1 MPPAGRQRPVPGSA
15 GARAHTIDISGRQCT
30 AEKLSVIKS
39 HGPGAPVSAF
49 SRVQLITHFC
59 PDILAVIAIHAGT
72 WKGSCVQFPVI
83 NHHAHGFKLFPC
95 TPGSKPGV
103 PFQTIDISQW
113 PGGKVLE
120 TILAILRESPE
131 PVTIITVGSLRDVA
145 AAFNRD
151 AALFHQKL
159 KRLYAFIGNTG
170 GGFREYNV
178 NLDLNAYRCI
188 MNAGLP
194 LYWTP
199 CFDGGL
205 WENNGRASY
214 WVSPHNQLLEGVPE
228 ALLNFFIY
236 MIEKKDSADP
246 VAAIF
251 EPVNEREKEAFL
263 AEKRNLWCCAVFPHA
278 ADRFYICRKGKCLAL
293 PPHSLRQGDLPAAP
307 FSYVPVK
314 VRLDEEGVE
323 HCPDP
328 DGTEILCFHMTDPQ
342 NYARHMTELS
352 VQLLHELAG
361 LIRTSEK

>member
-1 MPPAGRQRPVPGSA
+1 MLPLKRTVP
-15 GARAHTIDISGRQCT
+15 ILFCFCF
-30 AEKLSVIKS
+30 LSVYTACAAVPLIYCSDLFHPHDDPDDHFDLACIYAIEEFDLKAIILDQ
-39 HGPGAPVSAF
+39 GLKQKEQPGIIPVMQMNALTGREVPSVSGLEKPLNSPEDAGEDQPASA
-49 SRVQLITHFC
+49 Q
-59 PDILAVIAIHAGT
+59 AG
-72 WKGSCVQFPVI
+72 V
-83 NHHAHGFKLFPC
+83 
-95 TPGSKPGV
+95 
-103 PFQTIDISQW
+103 
-113 PGGKVLE
+113 E
-120 TILAILRESPE
+120 TILAILRESPD

-214 WVSPHNQLLEGVPE
+214 WVSPHNQLLEGAPE

-246 VAAIF
+246 VAALF
-251 EPVNEREKEAFL
+251 EPVNGSQKTAFL

-278 ADRFYICRKGKCLAL
+278 SDRFYICRKGKYLAL
-293 PPHSLRQGDLPAAP
+293 PPHSLLQGDRPAAP

-342 NYARHMTELS
+342 SYARHMTEIS
-352 VQLLHELAG
+352 AQLLHELAG
-361 LIRTSEK
+361 LIRTPEK